1 MGTTEENER
10 WQQSI
15 DCCHFTWSKE
25 MAREFAKA
33 FYNSKKWKMCRKAY
47 IEHRKAI
54 DGGMCE
60 TCHEAP
66 GYIVHHKEEL
76 TPENINN
83 PDIALSF
90 QNLKFDCHICH
101 QKENSKDGPSGLVQ
115 YEFSPDGEMVVLPP
129 QFEK

>member
-1 MGTTEENER
+1 
-10 WQQSI
+10 
-15 DCCHFTWSKE
+15 

-33 FYNSKKWKMCRKAY
+33 FYNSAKWKMCRKAY

-115 YEFSPDGEMVVLPP
+115 YEFSTDGEMVVLPP

>member
-1 MGTTEENER
+1 
-10 WQQSI
+10 
-15 DCCHFTWSKE
+15 

-129 QFEK
+129 LNLKNNQTVQDHSLTYKEYTGRAHEGV

>member
-1 MGTTEENER
+1 
-10 WQQSI
+10 
-15 DCCHFTWSKE
+15 

-33 FYNSKKWKMCRKAY
+33 FYNSTKWKMCRKAY

-60 TCHEAP
+60 TCHEIP

-76 TPENINN
+76 TPENINDS
-83 PDIALSF
+83 DIALSF
-90 QNLKFDCHICH
+90 QNLKFDCHVCH
-101 QKENSKDGPSGLVQ
+101 QKENSKDGPSSLVQ

-129 QFEK
+129 PQFEK

>member
-1 MGTTEENER
+1 
-10 WQQSI
+10 
-15 DCCHFTWSKE
+15 

-101 QKENSKDGPSGLVQ
+101 QKENSKDGPRGLVQ
-115 YEFSPDGEMVVLPP
+115 YEFSQDGEMVVLPP